1 MSPLQQLKRALV
13 CILLELAGIY
23 SLDLNLN
30 RESADVDVKRAF
42 RRVIVRVHP
51 DKGGSERAT
60 KRLNEAW
67 SKWLEANAAKQT
79 AARPPARP
87 PVRRP
92 PVHPSALPPSARP
105 PAHPSAVRPSAR
117 PPVRPSGRPPARP
130 AARPPARPPASFAR
144 PAARP
149 SVRPSPR
156 PPTPPARPPVSF
168 EARPKSGDAARKI
181 PHRRDE
187 SSLEIRMLKIPL
199 PPVES

>member
-105 PAHPSAVRPSAR
+105 PARPSAVRPSAR
-117 PPVRPSGRPPARP
+117 PPVRPSTRPSGRPSACPSACLCGPSCRP
-130 AARPPARPPASFAR
+130 PVPPSARPPTCLFR
-144 PAARP
+144 
-149 SVRPSPR
+149 SPTEEWGR
-156 PPTPPARPPVSF
+156 S
-168 EARPKSGDAARKI
+168 PKDTT
-181 PHRRDE
+181 
-187 SSLEIRMLKIPL
+187 
-199 PPVES
+199 